1 MLHAIILNDKILKE
15 KVVIAKD
22 PTMVDMPNAEK
33 VSRSKVYTL
42 NGICV
47 QGELENQPTGV
58 YIVNGKK
65 IVKK

>member
-1 MLHAIILNDKILKE
+1 
-15 KVVIAKD
+15 
-22 PTMVDMPNAEK
+22 MVDMPNAEK
-33 VSRSKVYTL
+33 VSRPKVYTL

-47 QGELENQPTGV
+47 QGELENQTTGV